1 MGHLTGWIAAPLLIL
16 VVGSLSVWLSLQ
28 VRRRHAL
35 ENLIENN
42 EIAGFKFGVVGVLYA
57 VILGL
62 AVVAV
67 WDDFKSTQ
75 ATSMAEANDVA
86 DLYRDSASL
95 DAEARGPI
103 QRELREYAAAVVD
116 EEWPIQHA
124 GLASDG
130 ANESLDRLFPL
141 VLSFSPRD
149 AREQIVVEEL
159 VRRLNS
165 LADNRRTRLLDAQ
178 ARMPSLVWSALIVG
192 GAVTISF
199 TFFFGNRNA
208 RAHSL
213 MTALLSGFITLLL
226 YVIHDVDS
234 PYSGDALIRPDAM
247 ESVRVRMGAR
257 AASSDRADA

>member
-1 MGHLTGWIAAPLLIL
+1 MGHLSGWIAAPLLI
-16 VVGSLSVWLSLQ
+16 VVVASASVWFSLL

-35 ENLIENN
+35 EKLIENN

-67 WDDFKSTQ
+67 WDDYKTAQ
-75 ATSMAEANDVA
+75 ATSAMEANDVA
-86 DLYRDSASL
+86 DIYRDSASL
-95 DAEARGPI
+95 DRKIRDPI
-103 QRELREYAAAVVD
+103 HHELRRYAKAVIE
-116 EEWPIQHA
+116 EEWPTLHE
-124 GLASDG
+124 GLASVN
-130 ANESLDRLFPL
+130 AEKSLDHLFPI
-141 VLSFSPRD
+141 VLGIDPIG
-149 AREQIVVEEL
+149 AREQNVADEL

-165 LADNRRTRLLDAQ
+165 LADHRRGRILDAQ
-178 ARMPSLVWSALIVG
+178 SRMPSLVWAALIAG
-192 GAVTISF
+192 GAITISF

-234 PYSGDALIRPDAM
+234 PYSGDARLEPDAM
-247 ESVRVRMGAR
+247 KAVQTRI
-257 AASSDRADA
+257 ASDLD